1 MRFSIITLG
10 CKVNAY
16 ESQFYAKQ
24 LKEAGWEE
32 DNETFDVVL
41 INSCAVTNTAASK
54 SRQMLHKAKRN
65 NPNAYSVL
73 IGCYAQVLSEE
84 EKKAFDV
91 DLIIGVKHKK
101 EIVDILLEH
110 MRSNQ
115 KDDLSEDLAEP
126 FAFESMP
133 IDQFESKHRAFL
145 KVQDGCNQ
153 FCSYCIIP
161 YARGRE
167 RSLSSQEVIAIAKD
181 LEEKGHIEIVLTGIH
196 TGRYYDEKEK
206 LDLAGLLKKLLENT
220 GEQVKYR
227 ISSIEITEVSDELID
242 LMKKD
247 PRLLHHLH
255 IPIQSGCDRT
265 LKRMNRPYTVAEFE
279 ERLSLLRS
287 KIPDLSI
294 STDVICGFKQESEEE
309 FQETLKTLERLRFSF
324 LHVFPYSIRKGTA
337 AEKMKGDVHG
347 AIVKERV
354 NTLLRLSDRLRK
366 IDMERFDTLEVLL
379 ESKKGNEMHGYTN
392 QYHPVIIKNDSL
404 HQGRIYTPYTT
415 IKDNVYIVE

>member
-91 DLIIGVKHKK
+91 DLIIGAKHKK

-206 LDLAGLLKKLLENT
+206 LDLAGLLKKIA
-220 GEQVKYR
+220 GKYGGT
-227 ISSIEITEVSDELID
+227 S
-242 LMKKD
+242 
-247 PRLLHHLH
+247 
-255 IPIQSGCDRT
+255 Q
-265 LKRMNRPYTVAEFE
+265 
-279 ERLSLLRS
+279 
-287 KIPDLSI
+287 IPDLF
-294 STDVICGFKQESEEE
+294 DRDHGSERRAH
-309 FQETLKTLERLRFSF
+309 QSD
-324 LHVFPYSIRKGTA
+324 
-337 AEKMKGDVHG
+337 EKR
-347 AIVKERV
+347 A
-354 NTLLRLSDRLRK
+354 
-366 IDMERFDTLEVLL
+366 
-379 ESKKGNEMHGYTN
+379 
-392 QYHPVIIKNDSL
+392 
-404 HQGRIYTPYTT
+404 
-415 IKDNVYIVE
+415 

>member
-91 DLIIGVKHKK
+91 DLIIGAKHKK

-161 YARGRE
+161 YARLRE
-167 RSLSSQEVIAIAKD
+167 RSLSSQ
-181 LEEKGHIEIVLTGIH
+181 
-196 TGRYYDEKEK
+196 
-206 LDLAGLLKKLLENT
+206 
-220 GEQVKYR
+220 
-227 ISSIEITEVSDELID
+227 
-242 LMKKD
+242 
-247 PRLLHHLH
+247 
-255 IPIQSGCDRT
+255 
-265 LKRMNRPYTVAEFE
+265 
-279 ERLSLLRS
+279 
-287 KIPDLSI
+287 
-294 STDVICGFKQESEEE
+294 
-309 FQETLKTLERLRFSF
+309 
-324 LHVFPYSIRKGTA
+324 
-337 AEKMKGDVHG
+337 
-347 AIVKERV
+347 
-354 NTLLRLSDRLRK
+354 
-366 IDMERFDTLEVLL
+366 
-379 ESKKGNEMHGYTN
+379 
-392 QYHPVIIKNDSL
+392 
-404 HQGRIYTPYTT
+404 
-415 IKDNVYIVE
+415 

>member
-91 DLIIGVKHKK
+91 DLIIGAKHKK

-227 ISSIEITEVSDELID
+227 ISSIEITEVSDELIN
-242 LMKKD
+242 LMKKE

-287 KIPDLSI
+287 KIQDLLNKKAKKS
-294 STDVICGFKQESEEE
+294 FK
-309 FQETLKTLERLRFSF
+309 R
-324 LHVFPYSIRKGTA
+324 P
-337 AEKMKGDVHG
+337 
-347 AIVKERV
+347 
-354 NTLLRLSDRLRK
+354 
-366 IDMERFDTLEVLL
+366 
-379 ESKKGNEMHGYTN
+379 
-392 QYHPVIIKNDSL
+392 
-404 HQGRIYTPYTT
+404 
-415 IKDNVYIVE
+415 